1 MDALACYIFGA
12 GSFYGLRGR
21 PMEGDYVIAADG
33 GWLACQ
39 KAGVTPDL
47 LLGDFDSLGENP
59 AFPNTERFPVEKD
72 DTDMMLAIKHGLSLG
87 HREFHIY
94 GGLGGRRSDHS
105 VANLQALAY
114 LAHHGAQG
122 WLYGDGERFTAIY
135 NSHIDFPA
143 QPEGILSVFCWG
155 GDAKGVAIRGAHYPL
170 EDAVLTA
177 DLPLGVSNHFC
188 GKDVTVS
195 VQQGCLVLCLRGEE

>member
-1 MDALACYIFGA
+1 MACYIFGA

-21 PMEGDYVIAADG
+21 PVEGDYVIAADG

-47 LLGDFDSLGENP
+47 LMGDFDSLGEIP
-59 AFPNTERFPVEKD
+59 AFPHTERFPVEKD
-72 DTDMMLAIKHGLSLG
+72 DTDMMLAIKQGLAMG

-114 LAHHGAQG
+114 LAHHGARG
-122 WLYGDGERFTAIY
+122 WLYGDGEQFTAIY
-135 NSHIDFPA
+135 NDCIVFPA
-143 QPEGILSVFCWG
+143 QSEGILSVFCWG
-155 GDAKGVAIRGAHYPL
+155 ADAEGVTIRGAQYSL
-170 EDAVLTA
+170 EDGPLTS

-188 GKDVTVS
+188 GEAVS
-195 VQQGCLVLCLRGEE
+195 VSVRRGCLVLCLRGEE